1 MLFSEDETKVTL
13 LDFQLMTI
21 LHPAR
26 DIWYFLAGTSD
37 AEFRRL
43 HLTSLVTGGSCNQ
56 HLEMT
61 HLGVWATKRLLKKTK
76 ELFS

>member
-1 MLFSEDETKVTL
+1 MMFSEDETKVTL

-37 AEFRRL
+37 AEFRKA
-43 HLTSLVTGGSCNQ
+43 HLNDLVKIYIKQ
-56 HLEMT
+56 P
-61 HLGVWATKRLLKKTK
+61 TKLLIR
-76 ELFS
+76 